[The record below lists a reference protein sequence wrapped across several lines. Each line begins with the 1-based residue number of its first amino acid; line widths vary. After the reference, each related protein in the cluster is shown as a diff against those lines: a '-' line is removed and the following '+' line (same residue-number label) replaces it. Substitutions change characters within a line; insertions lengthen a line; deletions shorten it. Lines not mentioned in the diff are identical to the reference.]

1 MVMIFIHCW
10 IIYDHLIGGLTA
22 LRSVVINEFS
32 TPENLQIDKQQ
43 VYGDDA

>member
-1 MVMIFIHCW
+1 MTTCLVDM
-10 IIYDHLIGGLTA
+10 TA

-32 TPENLQIDKQQ
+32 SPEKLQIDKQQ